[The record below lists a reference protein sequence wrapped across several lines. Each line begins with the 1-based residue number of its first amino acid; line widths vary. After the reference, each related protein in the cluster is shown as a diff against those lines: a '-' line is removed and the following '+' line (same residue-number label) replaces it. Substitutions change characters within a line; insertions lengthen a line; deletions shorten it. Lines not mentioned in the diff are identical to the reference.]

1 MFQFPTYDTQILKC
15 TMYPFCIISSS
26 SFLFVNYPY
35 HTMKCPSCV
44 HGLSVR
50 QSPLALNRKLTET
63 SKIYIIYA
71 VMCFCSRF
79 HIQITKPSIIF
90 SFRQIH
96 RTKFKCVSDKISAQH
111 TNLDTTI
118 MTKSDLKMSLFLKR
132 KIASWLIVAKP
143 RCLIFKMQETID
155 YSFPNTTE

>member
-1 MFQFPTYDTQILKC
+1 MMDLPDDIQRDTVVIKLRISLGMRINNLNGNSTTPRHFKICSSFQPMILRYFKC
-15 TMYPFCIISSS
+15 TMYPFCIISST

-50 QSPLALNRKLTET
+50 QSPLALDRKPTET

-79 HIQITKPSIIF
+79 HIQNLQSFSASGKSIEPS
-90 SFRQIH
+90 SNAL
-96 RTKFKCVSDKISAQH
+96 V
-111 TNLDTTI
+111 TN
-118 MTKSDLKMSLFLKR
+118 S
-132 KIASWLIVAKP
+132 V
-143 RCLIFKMQETID
+143 
-155 YSFPNTTE
+155 PNTPI